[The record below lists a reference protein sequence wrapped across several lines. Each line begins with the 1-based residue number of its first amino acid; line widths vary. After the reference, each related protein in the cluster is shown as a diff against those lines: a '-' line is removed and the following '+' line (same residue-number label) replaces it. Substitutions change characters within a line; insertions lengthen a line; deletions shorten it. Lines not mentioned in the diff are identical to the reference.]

1 MLMKKGM
8 DIPSPFVFGFRY
20 VQMLLPE
27 QVKQLIGAKRA
38 QKIDGKIIKKDD
50 KIIQVLFADR

>member
-1 MLMKKGM
+1 M
-8 DIPSPFVFGFRY
+8 DIPSPFVFGFRN
-20 VQMLLPE
+20 VQMPLPE